1 MSTSL
6 KTVYRDCLP
15 DNFIAPELYSTYHV
29 KAGLRNENGTGVKVG
44 LTRIC
49 DVIGYEMVRN
59 HKKPIDG
66 ELIFRGYSIYDLV
79 AMERLDPKIRGYE
92 TAAFLLIFG
101 KLPSEDELA
110 QFQYVLKHHFAST
123 LVFET
128 YRTKDL
134 LNAMQIEV
142 LKLYGLDENPDTD
155 TLDDRMMKGLCIL
168 SSLPLF
174 VFSVYSHTKISSYP
188 LPHAGFA
195 ENVLWMARD
204 HRPYT
209 KQEARVLDVLM
220 MLHADHGGGNNSTF
234 ADVVISSTGTD
245 IYSCIAA
252 AIGSLKGPKHGG
264 AAGKV
269 ALQTQQLLRHFTPDS
284 TDEELLAFCEDILDK
299 KAVDRS
305 GLIYGIGHAIYT
317 KSDPRCQLIKEEV
330 RRLAQEK
337 GEMDTFNLMERFEKA
352 AVKTMKKRKGANVCA
367 NVDYYSGFA
376 YHLLGIEQ
384 SLYTPLFAISR
395 CAGWIAHHL
404 ENRQSNRKLIRP
416 ANIYVGEHRIPEVL
430 QKERAAAA
438 QNENV
443 QAVKATEETVL

>member
-1 MSTSL
+1 MSNTL
-6 KTVYRDCLP
+6 KAAYRDCLTE
-15 DNFIAPELYSTYHV
+15 NSIAPDLYSTYHV
-29 KAGLRNENGTGVKVG
+29 KQGLRNENGTGVKVG

-49 DVIGYEMVRN
+49 DVVGYEMIN
-59 HKKPIDG
+59 SHKHPIDG
-66 ELIFRGYSIYDLV
+66 ELIYRGYSIKDLV
-79 AMERLDPKIRGYE
+79 ALEKMDTKIRGYE
-92 TAAFLLIFG
+92 MAAFLLIFG
-101 KLPSEDELA
+101 RLPEENELEE
-110 QFQYVLKHHFAST
+110 FQYAIKHHFAST

-128 YRTKDL
+128 YRTQDL

-142 LKLYGLDENPDTD
+142 LKLYGLDKNPDTD

-174 VFSVYSHTKISSYP
+174 VFSVYSKRKISSYP
-188 LPHAGFA
+188 LPAAGFA

-204 HRPYT
+204 QQPYT

-234 ADVVISSTGTD
+234 ANVVISSTGTD
-245 IYSCIAA
+245 IYSCVSA

-269 ALQTQQLLRHFTPDS
+269 SGQTQLLLKRLNKDS
-284 TDEELLAFCEDILDK
+284 SDEEIFALCDEILDK
-299 KAVDRS
+299 KAGDGS

-317 KSDPRCQLIKEEV
+317 KSDPRCQLIKAEV
-330 RRLAQEK
+330 RRLAEEK
-337 GEMDTFNLMERFEKA
+337 GQIDTFNIMERFEKA
-352 AVKTMKKRKGANVCA
+352 AIKTMKKRKGSNVCA

-376 YHLLGIEQ
+376 YHMLGIDQ

-404 ENRQSNRKLIRP
+404 ENRQNNRKLIRP
-416 ANIYVGEHRIPEVL
+416 ANIYVGEHRVPEAL
-430 QKERAAAA
+430 KKAHE
-438 QNENV
+438 EN
-443 QAVKATEETVL
+443 A